1 VSPGSYHDLA
11 DEYYDA
17 ERHPTCAN
25 FREGSIL
32 LVERWLDGQNEL
44 SAPRWDVGAGDSVLA
59 EVLAARG
66 IALEGTTA
74 LDESPSMLAHSEKWA
89 SQGLRLVV
97 GDAEGI
103 PAENGSAAFVLAS
116 LGDPYNTDGWWLE
129 VARVLA
135 PEGVC
140 LFTTPTHEWA
150 GGFRNGGAPDV
161 AEFELADGRKVLVP
175 SVVRPPEEQVRQI
188 ERAGLRVEAVEHVT
202 RGELRRSPLSPK
214 LTVLKGDEAPVVR
227 GYRVVKRE
235 VGE

>member
-1 VSPGSYHDLA
+1 LTHGSYHDLA

-25 FREGSIL
+25 FREGSVL
-32 LVERWLDGQNEL
+32 LVERWLDGQSEV
-44 SAPRWDVGAGDSVLA
+44 AGPRWDVGAGDSVLA

-66 IALEGTTA
+66 VDLEGTIA
-74 LDESPSMLAHSEKWA
+74 LDESPSMLAHSAKWA
-89 SQGLRLVV
+89 ARGLRLVV
-97 GDAEGI
+97 GKAERI
-103 PAENGSAAFVLAS
+103 PAENGSVPFVLAS
-116 LGDPYNTDGWWLE
+116 LGDPYNTDEWWLE

-150 GGFRNGGAPDV
+150 EGFRDGGAPDI

-175 SVVRPPEEQVRQI
+175 SVVRPPEDQMRQI
-188 ERAGLRVEAVEHVT
+188 ERAGLRVDTVEHVT

-214 LTVLKGDEAPVVR
+214 LTVLEGDDAPVVR
-227 GYRVVKRE
+227 GYVAVKPR
-235 VGE
+235 